1 MSRERKRL
9 PQGQN
14 ATRELMGV
22 REISPHSLVT
32 EHGEIAYFIIQPTNI
47 AVLSD
52 TTVGHHVYA
61 LMNVLKGLAQIEFLC
76 LNGRESY
83 ESNKRFLHDRMKAE
97 DIPQL
102 CRLLSQDATH
112 LDQIQVQ
119 MATAREFI
127 IAVRLDG
134 CKGAAESFLTGISQT
149 LKDQGFRARLADH
162 GDIRRI
168 LAVYFEQDVTTERFD
183 DFDGQRWIMLE

>member
-22 REISPHSLVT
+22 REITPHSLVT

-52 TTVGHHVYA
+52 ATVGHHVYA

-127 IAVRLDG
+127 IAVRLEG